1 MVANVVVQV
10 DVHLWQYVR
19 WHAEANR
26 SLPQSDSC
34 TMAGNDGARV
44 SEARARGSHSTHPC
58 SSTGNMWSLG
68 DSAFKK
74 QLAEGDSFKVR
85 VHMRKKQSG
94 SNYEEVTAPAPA
106 AEGAETSAV
115 EVCFRYLGK
124 GLWMV
129 QLLCYSINAD
139 GVLVARQRVR
149 MPGHRDLRVPS
160 GQQFQVRPWQHVQ
173 REGPPGKSH
182 SRAPFA
188 QQKATVHAGQAFCRR
203 RQKNVQHVRPGKR
216 PS

>member
-1 MVANVVVQV
+1 MQV
-10 DVHLWQYVR
+10 NVHLWQYVR

-26 SLPQSDSC
+26 SSPQSDSC

-44 SEARARGSHSTHPC
+44 SESRARGSHSTHPC

-94 SNYEEVTAPAPA
+94 LNYEEVTAPAPA

-115 EVCFRYLGK
+115 EVCFGHLGK

-129 QLLCYSINAD
+129 QLLCNSINAD
-139 GVLVARQRVR
+139 GVL
-149 MPGHRDLRVPS
+149 
-160 GQQFQVRPWQHVQ
+160 
-173 REGPPGKSH
+173 
-182 SRAPFA
+182 
-188 QQKATVHAGQAFCRR
+188 GQATGSNART
-203 RQKNVQHVRPGKR
+203 QRPARTIR
-216 PS
+216 PTIPSSPLATCAAGGSTW